1 MDKCFSQT
9 NCDRCGGSLIEGRT
23 MSMFNEECICLNCK
37 EKETKHPDY
46 QKAQDADIA
55 EIKKGNY
62 NFGGIG
68 MKNKVFSDERI
79 KETLAQFKQMQM
91 EGDLKFCPRCGEQRM
106 RDVPTHNCL
115 SRQADVYVCEVC
127 GAEEAIY
134 AMNGNPLPLEYWHY
148 TGLMEM
154 SQAPT
159 DHKQVD

>member
-1 MDKCFSQT
+1 MDKFFTQT
-9 NCDRCGGSLIEGRT
+9 QCDRCGGSLASGRT
-23 MSMFNEECICLNCK
+23 MSMFNEECICMNCK
-37 EKETKHPDY
+37 DEERKRADY
-46 QKAQDADIA
+46 KDAHEADVA

-62 NFGGIG
+62 NFKGVGL
-68 MKNKVFSDERI
+68 KNRVFSDEQI
-79 KETLAQFKQMQM
+79 KEALTEFKQMQLD
-91 EGDLKFCPRCGEQRM
+91 GDLHFCPRCGEERM

-134 AMNGNPLPLEYWHY
+134 AMKGTPLPLDYWHY

-159 DHKQVD
+159 DHKQVE